1 MTLGAVGN
9 ISVWHLL
16 AFATFATFA
25 FYTNPSWHA
34 DSNRRRAL
42 RAVTFEEEKR
52 AAGEEG

>member
-25 FYTNPSWHA
+25 FYTNPVFVGIKEM
-34 DSNRRRAL
+34 DN
-42 RAVTFEEEKR
+42 AVR
-52 AAGEEG
+52 VRLV